1 MLFCILRL
9 AFKTIS
15 MPTFNIRH
23 TTKYSYEVPVKESA
37 NQIILYPKV
46 DNFQELIY
54 QKIQINGNPTI
65 STHEDYYHNTVGTF
79 TQIEAHSEL
88 IIDSWIVVRTHPK
101 TYNLVLEPISVQWDV
116 YNSIQNQLPYLD
128 FLRNEPVLAREEIL
142 ESISGI
148 DKTGISPMDYAQ
160 RLNSFIFENFNYLPG
175 ITNVETTLDE
185 AWKIK
190 AGVCQDFAH
199 LLCAILRFQGIPSR
213 YISGY
218 ICPNKNGM
226 RGEGATHAWA
236 EAFIP
241 FIGWVG
247 LDPTNNCLV
256 NDSHVRLAMG
266 RNFSDCS
273 PVKGT
278 YRGTAKHNLEVSVSV
293 EYEDST
299 PHNPKES
306 WHLPEETASYSVNSY
321 QRNKIDQEMQQQ

>member
-1 MLFCILRL
+1 
-9 AFKTIS
+9 

-23 TTKYSYEVPVKESA
+23 TTKYSYEVPVRESA

-46 DNFQELIY
+46 DGFQELIY
-54 QKIQINGNPTI
+54 QKIQISGNPMV
-65 STHEDYYHNTVGTF
+65 STHEDYYQNTVGTF

-88 IIDSWIVVRTHPK
+88 IIDSWVVVRTHSKSYPNTEK
-101 TYNLVLEPISVQWDV
+101 SRKSQWEF
-116 YNSIQNQLPYLD
+116 YLSIQDQLPYLD
-128 FLRNEPVLAREEIL
+128 FLRNEPIELKDEIL
-142 ESISGI
+142 NAIPLVKTLEI
-148 DKTGISPMDYAQ
+148 DPLDYALL
-160 RLNSFIFENFNYLPG
+160 LNTYVFENFNYLPG
-175 ITNVETTLDE
+175 ITNVETTIDE

-199 LLCAILRFQGIPSR
+199 LLCGFLRFKGIPSR

-226 RGEGATHAWA
+226 RGEGATHAWT

-256 NDSHVRLAMG
+256 NDSHVRLAYG
-266 RNFSDCS
+266 RSFSDCS

-278 YRGTAKHNLEVSVSV
+278 YRGNAKHNLEVSVSV
-293 EYEDST
+293 EYEDE
-299 PHNPKES
+299 HEHLAKEE
-306 WHLPEETASYSVNSY
+306 WHLPEEHTPFTVNSY
-321 QRNKIDQEMQQQ
+321 QRNKLDQEMQQQ